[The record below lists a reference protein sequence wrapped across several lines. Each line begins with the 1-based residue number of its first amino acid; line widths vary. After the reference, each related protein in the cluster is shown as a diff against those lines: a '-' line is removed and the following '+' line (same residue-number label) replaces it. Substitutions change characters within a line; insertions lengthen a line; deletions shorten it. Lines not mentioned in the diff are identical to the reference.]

1 MSQRGGVAPSHRVP
15 YKPAVADHDRD
26 LRQAFDRQA
35 AMFERS
41 PVASDAAALER
52 LLAFADV
59 PPGSSV
65 LDAGCGPGL
74 VAEAFLRAGHR
85 VLGVDLSEE
94 MVARARARCA
104 GYGNRARFERQS
116 LHDALDGPFDAAV
129 SRLVLHHL
137 LDPAAFVRRQAELL
151 RPGGVLLVADILA
164 DPDPA
169 RRRWQDEV
177 ERARD
182 RTHVRTLTPGEI
194 VDLLAGAGLGAIR
207 VVEEPFAN
215 DFDEWF
221 DRGSP
226 VLPKEEV
233 RALLLSGPG
242 ARGFAPSPGPGTAVR
257 IDGWRLLARASRPA
271 APR

>member
-1 MSQRGGVAPSHRVP
+1 M
-15 YKPAVADHDRD
+15 ADHDRD

-35 AMFERS
+35 PMFERS

-52 LLAFADV
+52 LVAFADL
-59 PPGSSV
+59 PAGSRL

-85 VLGVDLSEE
+85 VVGVDLSEE
-94 MVARARARCA
+94 MVARARTRCA
-104 GYGNRARFERQS
+104 GHGDRARFERQS
-116 LHDALDGPFDAAV
+116 LHDALDGPFDASV
-129 SRLVLHHL
+129 SRLVLHHV
-137 LDPAAFVRRQAELL
+137 LDPAAFVRRQVELL
-151 RPGGVLLVADILA
+151 RPGGVLLAADIVT

-182 RTHVRTLTPGEI
+182 RTHVRTLTGGEI
-194 VDLLAGAGLGAIR
+194 LDLLAAAGLGALR
-207 VVEEPFAN
+207 AAEEPLAL

-226 VLPKEEV
+226 ARPKEEA

-242 ARGFAPSPGPGTAVR
+242 ARGFAPSLGPGGSVR
-257 IDGWRLLARASRPA
+257 IDGCRVLVRGTKPPRP
-271 APR
+271 R

>member
-1 MSQRGGVAPSHRVP
+1 M
-15 YKPAVADHDRD
+15 ADHDRD
-26 LRQAFDRQA
+26 LQRAFDRQA
-35 AMFERS
+35 ALFERS

-52 LLAFADV
+52 LVAFADL
-59 PPGSSV
+59 PAGSRV

-85 VLGVDLSEE
+85 VTGVDLSEE
-94 MVARARARCA
+94 MVGRARARCA
-104 GYGNRARFERQS
+104 AYGDRARFERQS
-116 LHDALDGPFDAAV
+116 LHDPLEGPFDAAV

-151 RPGGVLLVADILA
+151 GPGGVLLAADILA

-194 VDLLAGAGLGAIR
+194 LDLLAGAGLGAIR
-207 VVEEPFAN
+207 AAEEPFSN

-226 VLPKEEV
+226 VRAKEEV
-233 RALLLSGPG
+233 RALLLAGPG
-242 ARGFAPSPGPGTAVR
+242 ARGFAPAPGPGRAVR
-257 IDGWRLLARASRPA
+257 IDGWRILARGTRPR
-271 APR
+271 PR